1 MRIVLL
7 LVLLAG
13 CSASPINQGPS
24 EAEKN
29 AERRHNEM
37 MSEMEAAHFDRLEE
51 KLKEVRKEQ
60 SDIENRRFE
69 LMLEK

>member
-7 LVLLAG
+7 LFLLAG
-13 CSASPINQGPS
+13 CSASQVNQGPS

-37 MSEMEAAHFDRLEE
+37 MAEMESAHFDRLEE
-51 KLKEVRKEQ
+51 KLKVLRKEQ
-60 SDIENRRFE
+60 ADMEVRRFE
-69 LMLEK
+69 SMFEK